1 MRAQV
6 IIEFGEPTVFRTRD
20 VPRPVI
26 RPGHVLIRVV
36 ASSVNPLDCK
46 IRRYGLP
53 FGPTLPAILH
63 GDVAGVIE
71 QVGDGVQMFKPGDEV
86 YACAGGVKGL
96 DGALAEFMLADA
108 TLVAHKPTTLSMP
121 EAAALPLVSIAAW
134 EGLFDKAHVQ
144 REQTVLIHGGTGG
157 VGHIALQLAKWARAR
172 VFTTGSSA
180 EKLDTARRL
189 GADVAINYRERS
201 VGEYVAEYTH
211 GTGFDVV
218 FDTVGGDILDSSFE
232 AARLNG
238 RIISIINRKPHD
250 LSQMYN
256 KGLTLHTVFM
266 LIPLLYNIGRSHH
279 GDILRQIA
287 QIIDTGHLRPLLDER
302 IFAFEDVA
310 AAHQRAES
318 GQQIGKVVLTRG

>member
-1 MRAQV
+1 MQAQV
-6 IIEFGEPTVFRTRD
+6 ITEFGEPTVFRTQD

-53 FGPTLPAILH
+53 FGPELPAILH

-71 QVGDGVQMFKPGDEV
+71 QVGDGVQTFKPGDEV

-96 DGALAEFMLADA
+96 GGALAEFMLADA
-108 TLVAHKPTTLSMP
+108 ALVAHKPTTLSMA

-134 EGLFDKAHVQ
+134 EGLFDKARIQ

-157 VGHIALQLAKWARAR
+157 VGHIALQLAKWTGAK
-172 VFTTGSSA
+172 VFTTGSSV
-180 EKLDTARRL
+180 EKLDMARRL
-189 GADVAINYRERS
+189 GADAAINYREQT
-201 VGEYVAEYTH
+201 VGEYVAEYTN

-218 FDTVGGDILDSSFE
+218 FDTVGGDTLDSSFE

-238 RIISIINRKPHD
+238 RVISIINHKPHD
-250 LSQMYN
+250 LRPMYN

-287 QIIDTGHLRPLLDER
+287 QIVDAGHLHPLLDER
-302 IFAFEDVA
+302 IFTFEDAA
-310 AAHQRAES
+310 AAHQHAES
-318 GQQIGKVVLTRG
+318 GHQIGKVVLSRE